1 MERYG
6 YLELLNDLDE
16 ICSGDP
22 GIRYGVIGKSVMGKD
37 IPYIAI
43 GRGKIHLHVNA
54 GMHAN
59 EWLNV
64 PCLMFFVKNYIKALN
79 QKATF
84 HGHEP
89 DLWFEEITLWVLP
102 MLNPDGIELV
112 LSGPGEDHPWKKDL
126 LELNAGDTDFSNWK
140 ANIRGVDLNDQFPA
154 FWDEEASRRG
164 KTGPGPRDFGGE
176 SPLSEPESIAL
187 ANWTKERKFDAV
199 IALHSQGQEV
209 YWNYRNEEPEH
220 SENWAGQLADA
231 AGYKAVKLFGSDAG
245 YKDWFILEFRRPGF
259 TVETGLGVN
268 PLPVSQYDTITQ
280 EVERIMVTAMTLV
293 STKQNGK

>member
-16 ICSGDP
+16 IGSGDP

-43 GRGKIHLHVNA
+43 GKGEVHLHVNA

-64 PCLMFFVKNYIKALN
+64 PCLMSFVKNYIQARN
-79 QKATF
+79 ERTTF

-89 DLWFEEITLWVLP
+89 DLWFERITLWVLP

-112 LSGPGEDHPWKKDL
+112 LNGPGEDHPWKKEL

-154 FWDEEASRRG
+154 FWHEEASRRE
-164 KTGPGPRDFGGE
+164 KTGPGPRDYGGDT
-176 SPLSEPESIAL
+176 PLSEPESIAL

-209 YWNYRNEEPEH
+209 YWNYRNAEPAY
-220 SENWAGQLADA
+220 SEKWAEQLAEA
-231 AGYKAVKLFGSDAG
+231 AGYKAVKLCGSDAG

-268 PLPVSQYDTITQ
+268 PLPVSEYDTIAD
-280 EVERIMVTAMTLV
+280 EVERIMVTAMTLMC
-293 STKQNGK
+293 TEKGG

>member
-6 YLELLNDLDE
+6 YQELVNDLEE
-16 ICSGDP
+16 ICSGNP

-43 GRGKIHLHVNA
+43 GKGETHLHVNA

-79 QKATF
+79 ERSTF
-84 HGHEP
+84 HGHSPE
-89 DLWFEEITLWVLP
+89 LWFEEITLWVLP

-112 LSGPGEDHPWKKDL
+112 LSGPQEDHPWKQEL
-126 LELNAGDTDFSNWK
+126 LELNGGETDFSNWK

-154 FWDEEASRRG
+154 FWQEEASRRE
-164 KTGPGPRDFGGE
+164 KTRPGPRDFGGE
-176 SPLSEPESIAL
+176 SPLSEPESVAL
-187 ANWTKERKFDAV
+187 ASFTKERKFDAV

-209 YWNYRNEEPEH
+209 YWNYRNAEPVY
-220 SENWAGQLADA
+220 SENWAVQLADA

-268 PLPVSQYDTITQ
+268 PLPVSQYDTIAQ

-293 STKQNGK
+293 SAKQNGE